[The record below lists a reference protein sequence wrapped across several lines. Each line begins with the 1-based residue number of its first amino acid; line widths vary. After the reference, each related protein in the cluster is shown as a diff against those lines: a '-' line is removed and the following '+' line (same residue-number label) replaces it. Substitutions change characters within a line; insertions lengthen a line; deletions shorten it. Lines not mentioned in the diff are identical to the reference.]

1 MSITRHR
8 RLLAIGLALTLPGA
22 ALAQSGEGRAGGGPA
37 GNGPTPTPAQLAI
50 HRRLITLDTHLDTP
64 ANFARP
70 GWSFGDR
77 HSLDRDFSQVDMPRM
92 ADGGLDGGFF
102 AIYTPQGP
110 RTPEATR
117 AARDFALLRAA
128 EIRETVARYPDR
140 MELAV
145 TPDDAARIAAS
156 GKVIVYQSMEN
167 GYPLSGDLTLM
178 ATFYKLGVRLMGPVH
193 FRNNDLGDSASD
205 PAGAEWHGLSP
216 LGKQFVAEANRL
228 GIVVDASHASDDVLD
243 QAIALSAT
251 PVLLSHSGCKAVF
264 AHPRNVDDARL
275 RKLAAS
281 GGVIQINSFAEYLG
295 PIPVNADRDAA
306 MKSLITQ
313 MGIRRNLTPDAIAA
327 MVAQRN
333 AILARYPGSRLNF
346 DVFLKHLLHAL
357 QVVGPEHVGIGL
369 DWDGG
374 GGVDGMEDVSAIP
387 KITAA
392 LLAAGYSEADL
403 AKIWSGNV
411 LRVVRAAQAYAA
423 GKADAK

>member
-1 MSITRHR
+1 M
-8 RLLAIGLALTLPGA
+8 A
-22 ALAQSGEGRAGGGPA
+22 ALAAAFAPVRPALAGP
-37 GNGPTPTPAQLAI
+37 GPTPTPTQRALHQ
-50 HRRLITLDTHLDTP
+50 RLLTLDTHLDTP

-70 GWSFGDR
+70 GWLFGDR
-77 HSLDRDFSQVDMPRM
+77 HGLDTDFSQVDMPRM

-128 EIRETVARYPDR
+128 EIRETVARYADR

-145 TPDDAARIAAS
+145 TPEDAARINAA
-156 GKVIVYQSMEN
+156 GKIVVYQSMEN

-178 ATFYKLGVRLMGPVH
+178 ETFHKLGVRLMGPVH

-205 PAGAEWHGLSP
+205 PAGPEWHGLSP
-216 LGKQFVAEANRL
+216 LGKRFVAEANRL

-264 AHPRNVDDARL
+264 DHPRNVDDARL
-275 RKLAAS
+275 RKLAAA
-281 GGVIQINSFAEYLG
+281 GGVIQINSYAEYLG
-295 PIPVNADRDAA
+295 PIPPNPDRDAA
-306 MKSLITQ
+306 LRSLITR
-313 MGIRRNLTPDAIAA
+313 MGIRRNLTSVEIAA
-327 MVAQRN
+327 MVKERN
-333 AILARYPGSRLNF
+333 AILARYPGSRLDF
-346 DVFLKHLLHAL
+346 DAFLKHLLHAL
-357 QVVGPEHVGIGL
+357 QVAGPDHVGIGL

-392 LLAAGYSEADL
+392 LLAAGYGEADL

-411 LRVVRAAQAYAA
+411 LRVVRAAQDYANA
-423 GKADAK
+423 KAAAK